1 LDPYRYLGF
10 AFASADLLFEVD
22 RAGAITFVVGSTQGL
37 DGQAESD
44 LIGRP
49 WQALVHAD
57 DEMMVEAMFAGLGTG
72 RVGPLAVR
80 LQASDGSEPRYAN
93 LSACRLASSG
103 DLACALAYAAP
114 KPLSARATLDGDG
127 YQDQSDF
134 DVVSKVVLSAAA
146 AAGHELDIAL
156 VEMPGLGGVLEML
169 GPRKAAALLGR
180 FAGVL
185 RAEAY
190 AGSAPARLGDERFAV
205 IRQKGSR
212 SERFN
217 DRLAWALAAEPEAL
231 RFTPQAQ
238 VLAIEPAVGSID
250 RSLRALRFAV
260 DSFAERGAAGL
271 AVASLNEAFTRS
283 VQRTLAQAGE
293 FGEIIK
299 ARKFSLVFQPI
310 VSLKTGQCEHFET
323 LVRFEDDTSP
333 FKLIRMAED
342 LDLILELDLAI
353 AEQALRMVRNYK
365 RTPLKLAVNVSGRSI
380 MDPWFIAEVR
390 RLTSAYDIAPE
401 RLVFEVTESAAIDDL
416 KIAGQNIQLLRDD
429 GHKVCL
435 DDFGAGASSYAYLQK
450 LHVDVVKIDGRYVK
464 ELADDG
470 RDAAMVRHLV
480 NLCDELGVAT
490 VAEMITSPAIED
502 AARAAGVGFG
512 QGYLYGQPNAEPHY
526 EPRPKE
532 NPKRRG
538 EQAQWA

>member
-1 LDPYRYLGF
+1 
-10 AFASADLLFEVD
+10 
-22 RAGAITFVVGSTQGL
+22 
-37 DGQAESD
+37 
-44 LIGRP
+44 
-49 WQALVHAD
+49 
-57 DEMMVEAMFAGLGTG
+57 
-72 RVGPLAVR
+72 
-80 LQASDGSEPRYAN
+80 
-93 LSACRLASSG
+93 
-103 DLACALAYAAP
+103 
-114 KPLSARATLDGDG
+114 
-127 YQDQSDF
+127 
-134 DVVSKVVLSAAA
+134 
-146 AAGHELDIAL
+146 
-156 VEMPGLGGVLEML
+156 MPGLKGVLEML
-169 GPRKAAALLGR
+169 GPRKAATLLGR

-190 AGSAPARLGDERFAV
+190 AGSAPARLDDERFAV
-205 IRQKGSR
+205 IRQKGPP
-212 SERFN
+212 SERLY
-217 DRLAWALAAEPEAL
+217 DRMVWALAAERDASTL
-231 RFTPQAQ
+231 TPQAR
-238 VLAIEPAVGSID
+238 VLAIEPAIGSID

-310 VSLKTGQCEHFET
+310 VSLRTGQCAHFET

-390 RLTSAYDIAPE
+390 RLTSAYDIAPK

-464 ELADDG
+464 ELAEDG

-490 VAEMITSPAIED
+490 VAEMITSPAIEA
-502 AARAAGVGFG
+502 AARGAGVGFG
-512 QGYLYGQPNAEPHY
+512 QGYLYGQPSAEPHY
-526 EPRPKE
+526 EPRLKE